1 MGEDNSTQNK
11 STNKRSKTTKSKNNG
26 IFRIKK
32 MIKKEI
38 RLLGTDKFNL
48 LIAVVVPPLVIWLF
62 AFMIGFASETP
73 PVPCVIVSYDSNEF
87 VDPNTLVQTR
97 WDNYSVFYWDAVN
110 QTNSLL
116 LKGFLNASEDIYAM
130 QTARN
135 MLTNGEIS
143 VIIVLGVDFSELIN
157 MEMPALVE
165 SVPDASDI
173 FNIQTNLNAVGDSVN
188 KFAELYNL
196 TPQFIWNHYEEFSI
210 PSSYNFQFNYN
221 ITLTLSFIIFGISM
235 VLTIL
240 VVVQE
245 KPIARLL
252 LTPTKKTEI
261 LISKY
266 LTYLIIL
273 AVQVTAVL
281 GVALLNGLYTVGSLL
296 NLWIALYMVG
306 VTGVSMGIF
315 ISTLSNTKTEANQL
329 FFAFFIIIVL
339 LSGIFIP
346 VSAMPIPLQI
356 FAYILPLSH
365 GDPMIRGIVTKG
377 KGFFGF
383 DFLCLL
389 ALSVVLILLTFIIMK
404 RKNYEV

>member
-1 MGEDNSTQNK
+1 
-11 STNKRSKTTKSKNNG
+11 
-26 IFRIKK
+26 
-32 MIKKEI
+32 
-38 RLLGTDKFNL
+38 
-48 LIAVVVPPLVIWLF
+48 
-62 AFMIGFASETP
+62 MIGFASNTP

-87 VDPNTLVQTR
+87 VDPNTFVQTK
-97 WDNYSVFYWDAVN
+97 WDNYSVYFWDAVN
-110 QTNSLL
+110 HTDSLS
-116 LKGFLNASEDIYAM
+116 LKGFLNASEDLYAM
-130 QTARN
+130 QTARD
-135 MLTNGEIS
+135 MLSNREIS
-143 VIIVLGVDFSELIN
+143 VIIVLGVDFSELIT
-157 MEMPALVE
+157 MKLPALVE

-173 FNIQTNLNAVGDSVN
+173 FNIQTNLNAVGDSIAV
-188 KFAELYNL
+188 FTELYNL
-196 TPQFIWNHYEEFSI
+196 TPQFLWNHYEEFSI
-210 PSSYNFQFNYN
+210 PSNYNFQFNYN

-266 LTYLIIL
+266 LTYFIIL
-273 AVQVTAVL
+273 AVQVSAVL
-281 GVALLNGLYTVGSLL
+281 GVSLLNGLYSMGSLL

-306 VTGVSMGIF
+306 ITGVSMGIF

-346 VSAMPIPLQI
+346 VDAMPLALRI

-383 DFLCLL
+383 DFFCLF
-389 ALSVVLILLTFIIMK
+389 ALSAVLILLTFIIMK